1 MKIGNINEMQ
11 PQEING
17 GQILKRVLIGPR
29 DGAPNFVMRLF
40 TLKPGAA
47 TPYHTHPWEHEV
59 FIVEGEIDVIRKDGK
74 QRVTKGSY
82 VFVEPNE
89 EHQFQNNG
97 NTEASFICVIPKEG
111 GE

>member
-1 MKIGNINEMQ
+1 MKIGSISEMQ
-11 PQEING
+11 PQEINEG
-17 GQILKRVLIGPR
+17 KILKRVLIGPR

-40 TLKPGAA
+40 TLKSGAS

-59 FIVEGEIDVIRKDGK
+59 FVVEGELEVLQKDNRIK
-74 QRVTKGSY
+74 VSQGSY

-89 EHQFQNNG
+89 EHQFHNF
-97 NTEASFICVIPKEG
+97 TDKEASFICVIPKEG